1 MVARWLSHVN
11 LPNLDSCRRALRQ
24 YPCRCNGLIN
34 SLRTIK
40 CHNNV
45 VLLAVVAATGFV
57 ASLVLFAFDSRRA
70 EQPAD

>member
-1 MVARWLSHVN
+1 
-11 LPNLDSCRRALRQ
+11 
-24 YPCRCNGLIN
+24 
-34 SLRTIK
+34 
-40 CHNNV
+40 